1 MMNLSV
7 FFMFIGFIALSLS
20 MKRHFKQCYPQMK
33 IPSLKLLFVFR
44 VGGYTSLIISLYLCI
59 IAQAFGLGLVL
70 WFGLLTLVA
79 LLQSLLLT
87 YKPQWVIPVGFMNF
101 IYIFCYTSINLPS

>member
-1 MMNLSV
+1 MMILSV
-7 FFMFIGFIALSLS
+7 FFIYIGFIALSLS
-20 MKRHFKQCYPQMK
+20 MKRHFKQCYPQRK

-44 VGGYTSLIISLYLCI
+44 VGGYISLIISMYLCI

-70 WFGLLTLVA
+70 WFGLLTIVA

-87 YKPQWVIPVGFMNF
+87 YKPQWVLPVGFINL
-101 IYIFCYTSINLPS
+101 ICTISYTSIIL